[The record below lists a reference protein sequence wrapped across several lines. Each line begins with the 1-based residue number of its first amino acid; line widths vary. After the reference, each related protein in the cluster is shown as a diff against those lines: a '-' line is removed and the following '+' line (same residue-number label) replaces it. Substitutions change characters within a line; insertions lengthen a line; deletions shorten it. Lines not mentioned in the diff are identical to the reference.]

1 MRLPLFLLAFMGAQ
15 FARAQYQYGCVIDA
29 GSTGSRIVVFRWE
42 TREFTIND
50 LPPPITSPF
59 QIVAYSPGRD
69 FLETRVDTAVG
80 RQNLK
85 TLLEYAQAKLREQGV
100 SADAMKAIPL
110 YLKATAGMRVLS
122 DEERVAA
129 MSDVRSILSAGPF
142 LFKPSWARTI
152 SGEEEGVAGW
162 IAVNYQEGSLPG
174 QSTASRTTVGALDL
188 GGASAQITF
197 VPPAGVD
204 ILSSQFDLRLTIASQ
219 TSLYTHS
226 FLYYGQTEAI
236 RRINE
241 LVVLSSGAQPGVPP
255 PAGST
260 IPHPCY
266 LAGTPGGV
274 SFNSSIAGGM
284 VNFSGTS
291 NWTACREFV
300 TPLML
305 RGAQC
310 LTDPK
315 PDSWPQAAASSSA
328 TAMDWAALQ
337 RLQGIAPLPVINPY
351 DPGSSCS
358 IGGQYQPP
366 LVPSSLSSSA
376 DSPVRFVAFSS
387 FSFVYESLAL
397 NYSAALSEL
406 RTKSATF
413 CNLDYAGANASF
425 PTGPFFTEHC
435 IRAVY
440 ALTLLVDGY
449 GLDASVPGI
458 VTVVPSK
465 PGVSF
470 AMGSMVYEANG
481 LPFSLRPAN
490 DQNAGVN
497 QPQATTVIA
506 LAVALG
512 VVLFGALVSGFV
524 VWRRWPKTSLLAV
537 GLL

>member
-1 MRLPLFLLAFMGAQ
+1 MRLLLFLLALMGAE

-29 GSTGSRIVVFRWE
+29 GSTGSRIYVFRWE
-42 TREFTIND
+42 ARQFAIND
-50 LPPPITSPF
+50 MPPPFTSPF
-59 QIVAYSPGRD
+59 EIVAYSPRD
-69 FLETRVDTAVG
+69 VQTRVDTVVG
-80 RQNLK
+80 RQNLIK
-85 TLLEYAQAKLREQGV
+85 LLQYAQAKLTEQGV
-100 SADAMKAIPL
+100 SADAMKAAPL

-122 DEERVAA
+122 DEARVAA

-142 LFKPSWARTI
+142 MFKPSWARTI

-162 IAVNYQEGSLPG
+162 IAVNLAAGSLPG
-174 QSTASRTTVGALDL
+174 QSTAPRTTVGALDL
-188 GGASAQITF
+188 GGASTQITF

-274 SFNSSIAGGM
+274 SFNSSIAGGL

-300 TPLML
+300 SPLML

-315 PDSWPQAAASSSA
+315 PDSWPHAAAPSSV

-337 RLQGIAPLPVINPY
+337 RLQRIAPLPVINPV

-358 IGGQYQPP
+358 IGGQYQAP
-366 LVPSSLSSSA
+366 LVPSSLSSST
-376 DSPVRFVAFSS
+376 DPPVRFVAFSS
-387 FSFVYESLAL
+387 FSYVYESLQL
-397 NYSAALSEL
+397 SYSAALSEL
-406 RTKSATF
+406 RNRSATF
-413 CNLDYAGANASF
+413 CSLDYVSARASF
-425 PTGPFFTEHC
+425 PSSPFFNEHC

-449 GLDASVPGI
+449 GLDASLPGL
-458 VTVVPSK
+458 VTVVPSQ

-481 LPFSLRPAN
+481 LPFSLR
-490 DQNAGVN
+490 QN
-497 QPQATTVIA
+497 QPQPTTVIA

-524 VWRRWPKTSLLAV
+524 VWRRWPKTSLANN
-537 GLL
+537 LL